1 MAKSM
6 RTSVYSFGLRL
17 FFNSVFSLNAVKEHN
32 DVCLSTVWFVS
43 VLFQRDSSVH
53 KAPLRND
60 FPLCLAGTC
69 E

>member
-17 FFNSVFSLNAVKEHN
+17 FFNSVFSLNAVKEYN

-43 VLFQRDSSVH
+43 VLFQRDCSVH
-53 KAPLRND
+53 KAP
-60 FPLCLAGTC
+60 
-69 E
+69 